1 MPTFK
6 QAQMDAF
13 NEGIRIGYERGLKR
27 AEERY
32 YKELA
37 MKEIVIKLHKSGMPN
52 ATIAKMLEYAPDTVE
67 RWIQEAAQSPST

>member
-6 QAQMDAF
+6 QAQMDAY

-52 ATIAKMLEYAPDTVE
+52 ATIAQMLEYDPDNVD
-67 RWIQEAAQSPST
+67 RWLQEEAQSSNT